1 MLKKK
6 ALHYLLLLSFVVLGF
21 TANANTYYISND
33 GNDSNSGTDASSPW
47 QTLNK
52 LNSVSLSAGDNILFR
67 RGDTFY
73 GKIIL
78 NIQSASSSTPITYGA
93 YGSGNKPIITGF
105 TSVTS
110 WTNKGGN
117 IWESTNAVS
126 TLTTMAQVV
135 INGQSVPMG
144 KFPNEDVTYPYLPNF
159 YKFQSFTGTGSGA
172 SSITSSS
179 LTDGNNW
186 SGADLVIRVNQWT
199 FDKTKITSQSGTT
212 LNFNGVAS
220 TGETLAANWGFF
232 IQNDIRTLDQQNE
245 WYYNPST
252 KKIDIYSTTQPTNV
266 QVSTVDTLLYNYSN
280 IPQVTSIS
288 VDNIQFTGANGNAI
302 WISGNL
308 TFSVTNC
315 DISYSG
321 LEGIILYGGGIQNGT
336 ISNNNIHDNAS
347 SGIYETGD
355 VSNLTITNNTINTSG
370 IVSIYKTNDYGN
382 GGMTIEA
389 PNSLIQYNTIDSSA
403 YCGIVFASSNF
414 QVRNNFINHSSLV
427 RGDAAGIYTG
437 FANETGKII
446 DGNIVL
452 NSEGNPRGAGSD
464 DYFAMGIYC
473 DDLGTGVQIT
483 NNTIGYARTA
493 GIYLH
498 NSNNLVVRNN
508 TIFSC
513 GALGTEVMWANG
525 GISMDGNA
533 GTNEIGAVY
542 GNTVANN
549 KVFATNQY
557 QFDIN
562 YYDQAGS
569 NNGPNN
575 FGVIDSNYYVKVN
588 SAATAI
594 KAQLDGVSYDN
605 MSLSGWQS
613 LTRKD
618 LHSHESPVVITDP
631 INLRFEYNYSSAS
644 KVVSL
649 DQKYIDVTG
658 TQYNSG
664 SITLAPYSSAVLIK
678 NGAFISLTTHY
689 ISTTGNDETG
699 DGTSGNPWATLVKAC
714 SSVTRAG
721 DTIYVNPGTYVETN
735 PAILAAGVSIKGAG
749 TSSHIISH
757 YKADWNYSNPT
768 KASIVLS
775 SDTEGTNGNQSIS
788 NILLDGDNL
797 TANLGI
803 LVRLRSNVK
812 IHDMS
817 IKDFYINGINYLGS
831 SVNSESKPTT
841 YSTANELYNVII
853 DNCTDSANT
862 WVGGGLI
869 NVCGQKDL
877 SIHDCTFSDTA
888 RVAGA
893 NGNIVMNNR
902 FGLGFKYYNNT
913 SYKPSMGNDGWNFY
927 LEIPWGSGGTEIYNN
942 RFYGGEQGIDIGSFA
957 EYNYSYSFSYDI
969 HDNYF
974 EDTNPTA
981 TGSNGKTALYVEGA
995 RAVNVFMHNNTF
1007 KNISQPFSVIDGST
1021 PGIAPNDT
1029 NIVFRNNICMNMG
1042 MDAPDNWQALIEI
1055 NKSVGS
1061 IYGLYI
1067 INNTIVPN
1075 TVINSSA
1082 ISISNHG
1089 SSMKNIVIGNNIITN
1104 SKNGYWMFVDNTNST
1119 LDSLVIR
1126 NNILYNNA
1134 NNNAITFSGNAVT
1147 NYINQG
1153 NINSNPLFVSATD
1166 LSLQASSPAIGAAYS
1181 YGYGTDIGGFPYV
1194 GNNMHYI
1201 SQFGNDAT
1209 GTGTIGNP
1217 WATLAKA
1224 CSSVTTAGD
1233 TIYVNPGTYVETNPA
1248 ILAAGVSIKG
1258 AGTSSHII
1266 SHYKADWNYSNPTK
1280 ASIVLSSSTEG
1291 TNGNQ
1296 SISHILLDGDNLTAN
1311 LGILVRLRSNVKIHD
1326 MSIKDFYI
1334 NGINYLGSSV
1344 NSESKPT
1351 TYSTA
1356 NELYNVIIDNCTDSA
1371 NTWVG
1376 GGLINVCGQ
1385 KDLSIHDCTFS
1396 DTARVAGANGNIVMN
1411 NRFGLGFK
1419 YYNNTSYKPSMG
1431 NDGWNF
1437 YLEIPWGSGGTEI
1450 YNNRFYGGEQGI
1462 DIGSFAEYN
1471 YSYSFSY
1478 DIHDNYFED
1487 TNPTATGSNGK
1498 TALYVEGARAVNV
1511 FMHNN
1516 TFKNISQ
1523 PFSVIDGSTPGI
1535 APNDTNIVF
1544 RNNICM
1550 NMGMDAPDNWQA
1562 LIEINKSVGSIYG
1575 LYIINNTIVPNT
1587 VINSSAISISNHGSS
1602 MKNIV
1607 IGNNIITNSK
1617 NGYWMFVDNTN
1628 STLDSLVIRNN
1639 ILYNNA
1645 NNNAITFSG
1654 NAVTNY
1660 INQGNINSNP
1670 LFVSATDLSLQATSP
1685 AIGAAYSYGY
1695 GTDIG
1700 GFPYV
1705 GNNMHYIS
1713 PFGNDATGTGTI
1725 GNPWATL
1732 VKACSSVTTAGD
1744 TIYVNPGTYIETL
1757 PAMVAVGVN
1766 IKGADSA
1773 TTIIKSHY
1781 VADWNQ
1787 NNPSA
1792 AAISF
1797 VSGTEGT
1804 NGNQSLSG
1812 ITLDGDNLTGT
1823 LGITIRARGGVIIHN
1838 IKIKDFFINGLS
1850 IFGSIANPYT
1860 KPSFY
1865 ADGIQL
1871 YNITVTNC
1879 TDTAETYVGGGNM
1892 NISGFKNLTIHDFIL
1907 ADTSR
1912 GEGANGDNIVAGYYG
1927 VGAHIY
1933 NGTSY
1938 KPSTPNA
1945 GWNFHFEIP
1954 NWEGG
1959 VEIDHVN
1966 FYGGDCAVD
1975 VGLNHGYDEVNYP
1988 LSFNIHNCYFEDTNP
2003 NSNGTHGKTAISM
2016 EGPLVKNVNIGYN
2029 TFKNTVQPFGITDG
2043 TSPGVATH
2051 DTNIVFRNNIC
2062 MNMGVTAVPY
2072 WQNLVEIN
2080 KSEAGG
2086 SIYGLYIINNTF
2098 VPNSTV
2104 NSTVFSI
2111 TNLNGAT
2118 SKNIVI
2124 ANNIIVR
2131 SNNGTWLRV
2140 DNTGST
2146 LDSLIVR
2153 NNLFYNNY
2161 TDIPTFS
2168 GNAVTNY
2175 ISTGS
2180 FDGDP
2185 LFTSPPYDL
2194 SLQATSPAI
2203 GAAYNYGYGTD
2214 IGAIPYEG
2222 SLSVT
2227 GFNYDVIVDNVL
2239 NGTVSNL
2246 RNHDMDGWGYSF
2258 YASGFSSGS
2267 TPSQNGLPA
2276 DGKIL
2281 SRTGTTYQFQ
2291 PWNQNNA
2298 LWLNAGDTGTIT
2310 LTSPHKFEKIKI
2322 ALTNANGPST
2332 VAYKVNYSDGS
2343 SDNGS
2348 FNINDWACYSCTDY
2362 AINQLGRVD
2371 GSGTLQSP
2379 VFAIYEDS
2387 IITNAS
2393 KTINSIHFAPS
2404 GGTVSIFALSSAQV
2418 ADTNVHEL
2426 RTSHLK
2432 SVEKDEELNY
2442 MPYAEKVEINPN
2454 PFSEKLYLKIESP
2467 IQDKAVIIITDLS
2480 GRQLYKENISIG
2492 IGNNFYEINKAAGFS
2507 NGIYFI
2513 SVFSTAQKK
2522 TVKVIKTGA
2531 GN

>member
-841 YSTANELYNVII
+841 YST
-853 DNCTDSANT
+853 
-862 WVGGGLI
+862 G
-869 NVCGQKDL
+869 
-877 SIHDCTFSDTA
+877 
-888 RVAGA
+888 
-893 NGNIVMNNR
+893 
-902 FGLGFKYYNNT
+902 
-913 SYKPSMGNDGWNFY
+913 
-927 LEIPWGSGGTEIYNN
+927 
-942 RFYGGEQGIDIGSFA
+942 
-957 EYNYSYSFSYDI
+957 
-969 HDNYF
+969 
-974 EDTNPTA
+974 
-981 TGSNGKTALYVEGA
+981 
-995 RAVNVFMHNNTF
+995 
-1007 KNISQPFSVIDGST
+1007 
-1021 PGIAPNDT
+1021 
-1029 NIVFRNNICMNMG
+1029 
-1042 MDAPDNWQALIEI
+1042 
-1055 NKSVGS
+1055 
-1061 IYGLYI
+1061 
-1067 INNTIVPN
+1067 
-1075 TVINSSA
+1075 
-1082 ISISNHG
+1082 
-1089 SSMKNIVIGNNIITN
+1089 
-1104 SKNGYWMFVDNTNST
+1104 
-1119 LDSLVIR
+1119 
-1126 NNILYNNA
+1126 
-1134 NNNAITFSGNAVT
+1134 
-1147 NYINQG
+1147 
-1153 NINSNPLFVSATD
+1153 
-1166 LSLQASSPAIGAAYS
+1166 
-1181 YGYGTDIGGFPYV
+1181 
-1194 GNNMHYI
+1194 
-1201 SQFGNDAT
+1201 
-1209 GTGTIGNP
+1209 
-1217 WATLAKA
+1217 
-1224 CSSVTTAGD
+1224 
-1233 TIYVNPGTYVETNPA
+1233 
-1248 ILAAGVSIKG
+1248 
-1258 AGTSSHII
+1258 
-1266 SHYKADWNYSNPTK
+1266 
-1280 ASIVLSSSTEG
+1280 
-1291 TNGNQ
+1291 
-1296 SISHILLDGDNLTAN
+1296 
-1311 LGILVRLRSNVKIHD
+1311 
-1326 MSIKDFYI
+1326 
-1334 NGINYLGSSV
+1334 
-1344 NSESKPT
+1344 
-1351 TYSTA
+1351 

>member
-841 YSTANELYNVII
+841 YSTGNELYNVII

-1147 NYINQG
+1147 NYINSG
-1153 NINSNPLFVSATD
+1153 NINSDPLFVSATD
-1166 LSLQASSPAIGAAYS
+1166 LSLQS
-1181 YGYGTDIGGFPYV
+1181 
-1194 GNNMHYI
+1194 
-1201 SQFGNDAT
+1201 
-1209 GTGTIGNP
+1209 
-1217 WATLAKA
+1217 
-1224 CSSVTTAGD
+1224 
-1233 TIYVNPGTYVETNPA
+1233 
-1248 ILAAGVSIKG
+1248 
-1258 AGTSSHII
+1258 
-1266 SHYKADWNYSNPTK
+1266 
-1280 ASIVLSSSTEG
+1280 
-1291 TNGNQ
+1291 
-1296 SISHILLDGDNLTAN
+1296 
-1311 LGILVRLRSNVKIHD
+1311 
-1326 MSIKDFYI
+1326 
-1334 NGINYLGSSV
+1334 
-1344 NSESKPT
+1344 
-1351 TYSTA
+1351 
-1356 NELYNVIIDNCTDSA
+1356 
-1371 NTWVG
+1371 
-1376 GGLINVCGQ
+1376 
-1385 KDLSIHDCTFS
+1385 
-1396 DTARVAGANGNIVMN
+1396 
-1411 NRFGLGFK
+1411 
-1419 YYNNTSYKPSMG
+1419 
-1431 NDGWNF
+1431 
-1437 YLEIPWGSGGTEI
+1437 
-1450 YNNRFYGGEQGI
+1450 
-1462 DIGSFAEYN
+1462 
-1471 YSYSFSY
+1471 
-1478 DIHDNYFED
+1478 
-1487 TNPTATGSNGK
+1487 
-1498 TALYVEGARAVNV
+1498 
-1511 FMHNN
+1511 
-1516 TFKNISQ
+1516 
-1523 PFSVIDGSTPGI
+1523 
-1535 APNDTNIVF
+1535 
-1544 RNNICM
+1544 
-1550 NMGMDAPDNWQA
+1550 
-1562 LIEINKSVGSIYG
+1562 
-1575 LYIINNTIVPNT
+1575 
-1587 VINSSAISISNHGSS
+1587 
-1602 MKNIV
+1602 
-1607 IGNNIITNSK
+1607 
-1617 NGYWMFVDNTN
+1617 
-1628 STLDSLVIRNN
+1628 
-1639 ILYNNA
+1639 
-1645 NNNAITFSG
+1645 
-1654 NAVTNY
+1654 
-1660 INQGNINSNP
+1660 
-1670 LFVSATDLSLQATSP
+1670 
-1685 AIGAAYSYGY
+1685 
-1695 GTDIG
+1695 
-1700 GFPYV
+1700 
-1705 GNNMHYIS
+1705 
-1713 PFGNDATGTGTI
+1713 
-1725 GNPWATL
+1725 
-1732 VKACSSVTTAGD
+1732 
-1744 TIYVNPGTYIETL
+1744 
-1757 PAMVAVGVN
+1757 
-1766 IKGADSA
+1766 
-1773 TTIIKSHY
+1773 
-1781 VADWNQ
+1781 
-1787 NNPSA
+1787 
-1792 AAISF
+1792 
-1797 VSGTEGT
+1797 
-1804 NGNQSLSG
+1804 
-1812 ITLDGDNLTGT
+1812 
-1823 LGITIRARGGVIIHN
+1823 
-1838 IKIKDFFINGLS
+1838 
-1850 IFGSIANPYT
+1850 
-1860 KPSFY
+1860 
-1865 ADGIQL
+1865 
-1871 YNITVTNC
+1871 
-1879 TDTAETYVGGGNM
+1879 
-1892 NISGFKNLTIHDFIL
+1892 
-1907 ADTSR
+1907 
-1912 GEGANGDNIVAGYYG
+1912 
-1927 VGAHIY
+1927 
-1933 NGTSY
+1933 
-1938 KPSTPNA
+1938 
-1945 GWNFHFEIP
+1945 
-1954 NWEGG
+1954 
-1959 VEIDHVN
+1959 
-1966 FYGGDCAVD
+1966 
-1975 VGLNHGYDEVNYP
+1975 
-1988 LSFNIHNCYFEDTNP
+1988 
-2003 NSNGTHGKTAISM
+2003 
-2016 EGPLVKNVNIGYN
+2016 
-2029 TFKNTVQPFGITDG
+2029 
-2043 TSPGVATH
+2043 
-2051 DTNIVFRNNIC
+2051 
-2062 MNMGVTAVPY
+2062 
-2072 WQNLVEIN
+2072 
-2080 KSEAGG
+2080 
-2086 SIYGLYIINNTF
+2086 
-2098 VPNSTV
+2098 
-2104 NSTVFSI
+2104 
-2111 TNLNGAT
+2111 
-2118 SKNIVI
+2118 
-2124 ANNIIVR
+2124 
-2131 SNNGTWLRV
+2131 
-2140 DNTGST
+2140 
-2146 LDSLIVR
+2146 
-2153 NNLFYNNY
+2153 
-2161 TDIPTFS
+2161 
-2168 GNAVTNY
+2168 
-2175 ISTGS
+2175 
-2180 FDGDP
+2180 
-2185 LFTSPPYDL
+2185 
-2194 SLQATSPAI
+2194 TSPAI